1 MQTKFFRLT
10 DKQITMKVVLKENQG
25 IPRKILWILAI
36 VAGVSVA
43 NLYYNQPLLNMI
55 RVDLKIS
62 EFQANLISMITQIG
76 YAIGLFF
83 IVPTGDLIKR
93 KKIVLI
99 CFSLLIISL
108 LSIGFSHN
116 LYSLWTASLVT
127 GICSIVPQIF
137 VPIAAQYSVPEN
149 KGRNVGIII
158 SGLLTGI
165 LASRVLSGIV
175 GEYWGWR
182 SMFFIAAALMLVST
196 IVIAIEIPEI
206 NPTFKGNYKQ
216 LIESLASLVIKYPR
230 LMVYS
235 SRSGLAFGSFLAM
248 WSTLAFK
255 MKLAPFYAG
264 SHIVGMLGLCGV
276 AGALAAS
283 FIGKYVK
290 VVGIRR
296 FNIIG
301 CALIFIAWSILIV
314 FENFYIGII
323 SGIILLDI
331 GMQCIQLS
339 NQASIFDICPT
350 ASNRINTIFMTTY
363 FVGGSIGTLFAGIAW
378 KIDQWYGVCGAGII
392 LILCSLLITII
403 ERRYAAHH

>member
-1 MQTKFFRLT
+1 
-10 DKQITMKVVLKENQG
+10 
-25 IPRKILWILAI
+25 
-36 VAGVSVA
+36 
-43 NLYYNQPLLNMI
+43 MI
-55 RVDLKIS
+55 RVDLKAS

-93 KKIVLI
+93 KKIVII
-99 CFSLLIISL
+99 CFFLLIISL
-108 LSIGFSHN
+108 LAIGISTN
-116 LYSLWTASLVT
+116 IYSLWIASLTT

-137 VPIAAQYSVPEN
+137 VPIAAQYSAPEN

-182 SMFFIAAALMLVST
+182 SMFFIAATLMLVST

-216 LIESLASLVIKYPR
+216 LIKSLASLVIKYPR
-230 LMVYS
+230 LMIYS

-255 MKLAPFYAG
+255 MKLAPFHAG
-264 SHIVGMLGLCGV
+264 SHIVGMLGLCGI

-290 VVGIRR
+290 KVGVRR
-296 FNIIG
+296 FNVIG
-301 CALIFIAWSILIV
+301 CAFILIAWGILIV
-314 FENFYIGII
+314 FEKFYIGII

-392 LILCSLLITII
+392 LILGSLLITVI
-403 ERRYAAHH
+403 ERRYSLHR

>member
-1 MQTKFFRLT
+1 MQTKIFRLT

-62 EFQANLISMITQIG
+62 EFEANLISMITQIG

-216 LIESLASLVIKYPR
+216 LIKSLASLVIKYPR

>member
-1 MQTKFFRLT
+1 
-10 DKQITMKVVLKENQG
+10 MKVVLKENQG
-25 IPRKILWILAI
+25 IPRKILWVLAI

-55 RVDLKIS
+55 RVDLRLS
-62 EFQANLISMITQIG
+62 EFEANLISMITQIG

-108 LSIGFSHN
+108 VSIGFSHN
-116 LYSLWTASLVT
+116 LYSLWAASLIT

-182 SMFFIAAALMLVST
+182 SMFFIAAVLMLVST

-216 LIESLASLVIKYPR
+216 LIKSLASLVIKYPR
-230 LMVYS
+230 LMIYS

-290 VVGIRR
+290 VVGVRK
-296 FNIIG
+296 FNVIG
-301 CALIFIAWSILIV
+301 CGLILIAWSILVV

-339 NQASIFDICPT
+339 NQASIFDVCPT

-378 KIDQWYGVCGAGII
+378 KIGQWYGVCGAGII
-392 LILCSLLITII
+392 LILGSLLITVI
-403 ERRYAAHH
+403 ERRYAVHR

>member
-1 MQTKFFRLT
+1 
-10 DKQITMKVVLKENQG
+10 MKVVLKENQG

-116 LYSLWTASLVT
+116 LYSLWTASLIT

-216 LIESLASLVIKYPR
+216 LIKSLASLVIKYPR

>member
-1 MQTKFFRLT
+1 MQTKIFRLT

-116 LYSLWTASLVT
+116 LYSLWAASLIT

-182 SMFFIAAALMLVST
+182 SMFFIAAALMLAST

-216 LIESLASLVIKYPR
+216 LIKSLASLVIKYPR

>member
-1 MQTKFFRLT
+1 
-10 DKQITMKVVLKENQG
+10 MKVVLKENQG
-25 IPRKILWILAI
+25 IPPKILWILAI

-99 CFSLLIISL
+99 CFSLLILSL

-116 LYSLWTASLVT
+116 LYSLWTASLIT

-182 SMFFIAAALMLVST
+182 SMFFIAAALMFVST
-196 IVIAIEIPEI
+196 IVIATEIPEI
-206 NPTFKGNYKQ
+206 YPTFKGNYKQ
-216 LIESLASLVIKYPR
+216 LITSLASLVIKYPR

-264 SHIVGMLGLCGV
+264 SHIVGMLGLCGI

-290 VVGIRR
+290 QVGVRT
-296 FNIIG
+296 FNVIG
-301 CALIFIAWSILIV
+301 CACIFIAWSILIV
-314 FENFYIGII
+314 FENSYIGII

-392 LILCSLLITII
+392 LILGSLAITII
-403 ERRYAAHH
+403 ERKDAVHH